1 MSNIF
6 AQLLQEGERQQKRE
20 HTDPALPSNNPIHSA
35 GPAKDSTTARQLAV
49 QTDRQQDS
57 TTAQQQNS
65 SHTYLQSFLQAKSE
79 QKTTLRYPAALM
91 AEIDDVIYQIKKTY
105 GVTISKNDIF
115 LLGLAYVLFD
125 FKRNA
130 DRSLLTAQLIRAT
143 H

>member
-1 MSNIF
+1 
-6 AQLLQEGERQQKRE
+6 
-20 HTDPALPSNNPIHSA
+20 
-35 GPAKDSTTARQLAV
+35 
-49 QTDRQQDS
+49 
-57 TTAQQQNS
+57 
-65 SHTYLQSFLQAKSE
+65 
-79 QKTTLRYPAALM
+79 M